1 MENIRNI
8 VESKLK
14 DYDLEGVEITD
25 EDLAQI
31 LKLNET
37 INIEAAINKV
47 LNGIRKVLDEG
58 LW

>member
-58 LW
+58 L